1 MRQGFMIAAVMLWVV
16 INMLGNMSEQEALLS
31 QPDPNITNQEGE
43 EMTQE
48 DVLYG
53 LMKPEVSDTNLV
65 TIITKVWDF
74 LKLVGKTIT
83 LWHSALWQGSAIFLY
98 FLLIM
103 PIGISFWVVFVM
115 ALRGVGSG

>member
-16 INMLGNMSEQEALLS
+16 INMLGNMAEKEALLS
-31 QPDPNITNQEGE
+31 QPDPNITNESG

-53 LMKPEVSDTNLV
+53 LMKPEMSDTNLV
-65 TIITKVWDF
+65 TIVTKVWDF

-83 LWHSALWQGSAIFLY
+83 LWHPALWQGSAIYVY